1 LINLDAVKY
10 YRNQRER
17 KLYLIDKLLKK
28 RQYNTGRA
36 FIVFKSSQQ
45 VRKATD
51 PSFFQAVYELDNV
64 LIDRLNILEWK
75 IRQSWAQS
83 DIIWGNLNKSRVYSK
98 IKRFI
103 IIVSTL
109 CISVFLL
116 APDLVYERSKFILNY
131 LK

>member
-1 LINLDAVKY
+1 MNEEIHHENQLLPPHEWRQKSSVKRRLRRCGPLINLDAVKY

-64 LIDRLNILEWK
+64 LIDRLDIL
-75 IRQSWAQS
+75 
-83 DIIWGNLNKSRVYSK
+83 
-98 IKRFI
+98 
-103 IIVSTL
+103 
-109 CISVFLL
+109 
-116 APDLVYERSKFILNY
+116 
-131 LK
+131 